1 MNPIYNSVWYTP
13 TSRRRYHQL
22 SGLSLFLL
30 YLHAINS
37 LHAINRYTHTDSQP
51 RSSANLSQYIN
62 NNNNNNNLLY
72 HTLLLL
78 MNLIVRDANISYGLL
93 NWHSRYPAPRPYETT
108 EENFDFSCTRQ
119 WKTIKRCDRC
129 TLELLPKRPIMNHY
143 ARAKHSSFLLR
154 FRRLFYN
161 TLAWLLWIGNAIHNG
176 MV

>member
-1 MNPIYNSVWYTP
+1 MLRDRFQPISSINSP
-13 TSRRRYHQL
+13 
-22 SGLSLFLL
+22 LSLSPAKPGYFSSLL
-30 YLHAINS
+30 
-37 LHAINRYTHTDSQP
+37 P
-51 RSSANLSQYIN
+51 V
-62 NNNNNNNLLY
+62 NNNNNLLY
-72 HTLLLL
+72 HTLPLLL

-154 FRRLFYN
+154 FRRLLEGSKRLSAASLGNRLLVLGKRSGN
-161 TLAWLLWIGNAIHNG
+161 TSVSKVSRSETTGKTLVGRRC
-176 MV
+176 